1 MADGNTRTE
10 IDPDRTEGSMKQIRG
25 KIKEH
30 AGALFGDKKLKNE
43 GRADKAEGKLQNSW
57 GSMKDA
63 ARDIAADK
71 EDDDV

>member
-1 MADGNTRTE
+1 MDDRDTRTG

-57 GSMKDA
+57 GSMKDT
-63 ARDIAADK
+63 ARAIAAGK
-71 EDDDV
+71 ENDDV